1 MKIIRKYLIA
11 GSLIVLPVLI
21 TIFLFMWAFNLLD
34 GVFGNHIDNYL
45 ISHYGHTFP
54 GSGII
59 FAMIVIFFVGFLASH
74 LISRSVLSFFE
85 NFFLKFPVIKQI
97 YPSVKQIITFIF
109 SEKKLS
115 FRKVVLIEYPR
126 RGIYSLGFLTNESAK
141 LFRDK
146 TRKQNLVNI
155 FIPTTPGPLTGYL
168 VMVPQEE
175 VISVDITVEEALKML
190 ISGGVINPSPKTAEG
205 LPF

>member
-34 GVFGNHIDNYL
+34 GVFGNYIDNFL

-54 GSGII
+54 GSGIV
-59 FAMIVIFFVGFLASH
+59 FAIIVIFCVGFLASH
-74 LISRSVLSFFE
+74 LISKSILSFFE
-85 NFFLKFPVIKQI
+85 NFFFKFPVVKQV

-109 SEKKLS
+109 SEKKLA

-126 RGIYSLGFLTNESAK
+126 KGIYSLGFLTNESAK

-146 TRKQNLVNI
+146 TRKQNLVNVL
-155 FIPTTPGPLTGYL
+155 IPTTPGPLTGYL
-168 VMVPQEE
+168 VMVPQDE
-175 VISVDITVEEALKML
+175 VINVDITVEEALKML
-190 ISGGVINPSPKTAEG
+190 ISGGVVNPSASSAEG